1 MNVNMKNSFSRIYNN
16 FTRGHQRECIYNFI
30 RPKVFRIGIRPVMT
44 EISSYYLGL
53 KNQFHVLNS
62 YKIK

>member
-1 MNVNMKNSFSRIYNN
+1 MKNSFLRIYNN
-16 FTRGHQRECIYNFI
+16 FTCGHQSERIYNFI
-30 RPKVFRIGIRPVMT
+30 RPKVFCNSIRLIMT
-44 EISSYYLGL
+44 EISSYYLRL